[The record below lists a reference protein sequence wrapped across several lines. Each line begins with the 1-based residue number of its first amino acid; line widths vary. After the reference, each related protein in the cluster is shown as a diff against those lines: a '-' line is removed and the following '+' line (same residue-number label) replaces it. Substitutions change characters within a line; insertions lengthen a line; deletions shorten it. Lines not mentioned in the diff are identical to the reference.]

1 MKKILID
8 KICLRYFKGVEN
20 KEIVLGDNINV
31 VKGRNGIGKSTIADA
46 ISWVLFGTNQA
57 GATKFGI
64 KTKDEHGNEIED
76 VEHSVEIVLSTNSME
91 VSPYGA
97 QDCVKTTKLTR
108 ILTETR
114 KDDGSVTNNYT
125 YKVDGE
131 VETAGDFKKTVD
143 AICPEEVFRLCSSP
157 YSFTQMDWSEQRKRL
172 NEMFGVPS
180 VEDVTGGDKKYD
192 AIKELLEKDD
202 VDKILKH
209 LNYKRKEVQK
219 NLDEVPVRLEAL
231 KNVLPKTEDWA
242 DIEKR
247 IKDKGQEMAQTRKS
261 LTTIDN
267 GGADLIRKQQNISTL
282 NLDYKRK
289 RIMEDSA
296 QRKLGEILKAN
307 AEAKTACKKAVAEAE
322 QNIEDLK
329 QKLKSF
335 DGALEK
341 CDARMNELDAEKA
354 DGKEKWKLVKARK
367 WEWHEDDAFCPTCKQ
382 PLPEDQVQK
391 IMEESKKAFLNNQAS
406 DLKKLSGD
414 AARIKEEVKKCEET
428 TEYFKTEQKTT
439 QTQLS
444 EAETALEEA
453 RKAQEEQAKN
463 EEEEVSVESL
473 LAAKPEYKQVCD
485 RIREKEAEQEK
496 PSDENMSEEDKK
508 LKAELETKLKD
519 LESEKEALTARFA
532 VKAQW
537 EKVNAQIDALQENRA
552 QWKKQIDALD
562 EKIKAAS
569 DFQRRSCEVL
579 EENVNRRFKL
589 VRWKMFRRQLD
600 GTEKPWCECSVDGVP
615 YSDLNTAAKINA
627 GLDITNTLKRHY
639 GVDVPCV
646 IDNAETVQ
654 EPLYEGGQQIR
665 LTVTDDE
672 DIVIGYENRD
682 EV

>member
-64 KTKDEHGNEIED
+64 KTKDKDGREIED
-76 VEHSVEIVLSTNSME
+76 VAHSVEISLSVQNEQEGLTCY
-91 VSPYGA
+91 V
-97 QDCVKTTKLTR
+97 LTR
-108 ILTETR
+108 SLTETR

-131 VETAGDFKKTVD
+131 VETAGDFKKVVD

-231 KNVLPKTEDWA
+231 KNVLPKAEDWA
-242 DIEKR
+242 AVEKLILEKR
-247 IKDKGQEMAQTRKS
+247 KEITETRKN
-261 LTTIDN
+261 LNTIDN
-267 GGADLIRKQQNISTL
+267 GGADFIRKYQNISTL
-282 NLDYKRK
+282 NLDHKRK
-289 RIMEDSA
+289 RIMEESA
-296 QRKLGEILKAN
+296 QLRLGEIIKAN

-335 DGALEK
+335 DVALVK

-354 DGKEKWKLVKARK
+354 DGKEKWKLIKARK
-367 WEWHEDDAFCPTCKQ
+367 WEWNEDDAFCPTCKQ
-382 PLPEDQVQK
+382 ALPEDQVQK

-406 DLKKLSGD
+406 DLKKLGDD
-414 AARIKEEVKKCEET
+414 AARIKEEVKKCEEN
-428 TEYFKTEQKTT
+428 TEYFKTQQKAT
-439 QTQLS
+439 QTQLDKA
-444 EAETALEEA
+444 EAELIEA
-453 RKAQEEQAKN
+453 RKALEEQTKK
-463 EEEEVSVESL
+463 EEEKVSVETL
-473 LAAKPEYKQVCD
+473 LAENPEYKQVCD
-485 RIREKEAEQEK
+485 RIKKIEAEQEN
-496 PSDENMSEEDKK
+496 PADEGMSEEDKK
-508 LKAELETKLKD
+508 LKADLEKKLKD
-519 LESEKEALTARFA
+519 LESEREVLASRLA

-537 EKVNAQIDALQENRA
+537 EKVNAQIVGLQEERT
-552 QWKKQIDALD
+552 QWKEQIDALD

-579 EENVNRRFKL
+579 EENVNRRFTL

-600 GTEKPWCECSVDGVP
+600 GTDKPWCECSVDGVP

>member
-46 ISWVLFGTNQA
+46 ISWVLFGTNQS

-64 KTKDEHGNEIED
+64 KTKDKDGNEIED
-76 VEHSVEIVLSTNSME
+76 VAHSVEISLS
-91 VSPYGA
+91 V
-97 QDCVKTTKLTR
+97 QDEQEGLTCYVLTR
-108 ILTETR
+108 TLTETR
-114 KDDGSVTNNYT
+114 KEDGSVTNSYT

-131 VETAGDFKKTVD
+131 VETAGDFKKVVD

-202 VDKILKH
+202 VDKVLKH

-219 NLDEVPVRLEAL
+219 SLDEVPVRLEAL
-231 KNVLPKTEDWA
+231 KNVLPKAEDWA
-242 DIEKR
+242 DIENR
-247 IKDKGQEMAQTRKS
+247 IKEKGLEIDATRKS
-261 LTTIDN
+261 LNTIDN
-267 GGADLIRKQQNISTL
+267 GGADLIRKQQNISIL

-289 RIMEDSA
+289 RIMEESA
-296 QRKLGEILKAN
+296 QRKMGEILKAN

-329 QKLKSF
+329 QKSKSF
-335 DGALEK
+335 DVALVK

-354 DGKEKWKLVKARK
+354 DGKAKWKLIKARK
-367 WEWHEDDAFCPTCKQ
+367 WEWNEDDAFCPTCKQ
-382 PLPEDQVQK
+382 PLPEDQVQR

-406 DLKKLSGD
+406 DLKKLGDD

-428 TEYFKTEQKTT
+428 TEYFKTQQKAT
-439 QTQLS
+439 QTQLDKA
-444 EAETALEEA
+444 EAELEEA
-453 RKAQEEQAKN
+453 RKAQEEQAKK
-463 EEEEVSVESL
+463 EEEKVSVETL
-473 LAAKPEYKQVCD
+473 LAEKPEYKQVCD
-485 RIREKEAEQEK
+485 RIKKIEAEQEK
-496 PSDENMSEEDKK
+496 PADEGMSEEDKK
-508 LKAELETKLKD
+508 LKADVEKKLKD
-519 LESEKEALTARFA
+519 LESEREVFASRLA

-537 EKVNAQIDALQENRA
+537 EKVNAQMDALQENRA
-552 QWKKQIDALD
+552 QWKEQIDSLD

-569 DFQRRSCEVL
+569 DFQKRSCEVL

-600 GTEKPWCECSVDGVP
+600 GTDKPWCECSVDGVP

>member
-64 KTKDEHGNEIED
+64 KTKDKDGREIED
-76 VEHSVEIVLSTNSME
+76 VAHSVEISLSVQNEQEGMMCY
-91 VSPYGA
+91 V
-97 QDCVKTTKLTR
+97 LTR
-108 ILTETR
+108 TLTETR

-131 VETAGDFKKTVD
+131 VETAGDFKKVVD

-231 KNVLPKTEDWA
+231 KNVLPKAEDWA
-242 DIEKR
+242 AVEKLILEKR
-247 IKDKGQEMAQTRKS
+247 KEITETRKN
-261 LTTIDN
+261 LNTIDN
-267 GGADLIRKQQNISTL
+267 GGVDFIRKYQNISTL
-282 NLDYKRK
+282 NLDHKRK
-289 RIMEDSA
+289 RIMEESA
-296 QRKLGEILKAN
+296 QRRLGEIIKAN

-335 DGALEK
+335 DVALVK

-354 DGKEKWKLVKARK
+354 DGKEKWKLIKARK
-367 WEWHEDDAFCPTCKQ
+367 WEWNEDDAFCPTCKQ
-382 PLPEDQVQK
+382 PLPEDQVQR

-406 DLKKLSGD
+406 DLKKLGDD
-414 AARIKEEVKKCEET
+414 AARIKEEVKKCEEN
-428 TEYFKTEQKTT
+428 TEYFKTQQKTT
-439 QTQLS
+439 QTQLDKA
-444 EAETALEEA
+444 EAELIEA
-453 RKAQEEQAKN
+453 RKALEEQTNK
-463 EEEEVSVESL
+463 EEEKVSVETL
-473 LAAKPEYKQVCD
+473 LAEKPEYKQVCD
-485 RIREKEAEQEK
+485 RIKKIEAEQEN
-496 PSDENMSEEDKK
+496 PADEGMSEEDKK
-508 LKAELETKLKD
+508 LKADVEKKLKD
-519 LESEKEALTARFA
+519 LESEREVLASRLA

-537 EKVNAQIDALQENRA
+537 EKVNAQIVGLQEERT
-552 QWKKQIDALD
+552 QWKEQIDSLD

-569 DFQRRSCEVL
+569 DFQKRSCEVL
-579 EENVNRRFKL
+579 EENVNRRFTL

-600 GTEKPWCECSVDGVP
+600 GTDKPWCECSVDGVP

-627 GLDITNTLKRHY
+627 GLDITSTLKQYY

>member
-46 ISWVLFGTNQA
+46 ISWVLFGTNQS

-64 KTKDEHGNEIED
+64 KTKDKDGREIED
-76 VEHSVEIVLSTNSME
+76 VAHSVEISLSVQNEQEGMMCY
-91 VSPYGA
+91 V
-97 QDCVKTTKLTR
+97 LTR
-108 ILTETR
+108 SLTETR

-131 VETAGDFKKTVD
+131 VETAGDFKKVVD

-231 KNVLPKTEDWA
+231 KNVLPKAEDWA
-242 DIEKR
+242 AVEKLILEKR
-247 IKDKGQEMAQTRKS
+247 KEITETRKN
-261 LTTIDN
+261 LNTIDN
-267 GGADLIRKQQNISTL
+267 GGADFIRKYQNISTL
-282 NLDYKRK
+282 NLDHKRK
-289 RIMEDSA
+289 RIMEESA
-296 QRKLGEILKAN
+296 QLRLGEIIKAN

-354 DGKEKWKLVKARK
+354 DGKEKWKLIKARK
-367 WEWHEDDAFCPTCKQ
+367 WEWNEDDAFCPTCKQ
-382 PLPEDQVQK
+382 ALPEDQVQK

-406 DLKKLSGD
+406 DLKKLGDD
-414 AARIKEEVKKCEET
+414 AARIKEEVKKCEEN

-439 QTQLS
+439 QAQLG
-444 EAETALEEA
+444 EAETALIEA
-453 RKAQEEQAKN
+453 RNALEKQTKK
-463 EEEEVSVESL
+463 EEEKVSVETL
-473 LAAKPEYKQVCD
+473 LAEKPEYKQVCD
-485 RIREKEAEQEK
+485 RIKKIEAEQEN
-496 PSDENMSEEDKK
+496 PADEGMSEEDKK
-508 LKAELETKLKD
+508 LKADVEKKLKD
-519 LESEKEALTARFA
+519 LESEREVLASRLA

-537 EKVNAQIDALQENRA
+537 EKVNAQIVGLQEERT
-552 QWKKQIDALD
+552 QWKEQIDALD

-569 DFQRRSCEVL
+569 DFQKRSCEVL

-600 GTEKPWCECSVDGVP
+600 GTDKPWCECSVDGVP

-627 GLDITNTLKRHY
+627 GLDITSTLKQYY

>member
-64 KTKDEHGNEIED
+64 KTKDKDGREIED
-76 VEHSVEIVLSTNSME
+76 VAHSVEISLS
-91 VSPYGA
+91 V
-97 QDCVKTTKLTR
+97 QDEQEGMMCYVLTR
-108 ILTETR
+108 TLTETR

-131 VETAGDFKKTVD
+131 VETAGDFKKVVD

-231 KNVLPKTEDWA
+231 KNVLPKAEDWA
-242 DIEKR
+242 AVEKLILEKR
-247 IKDKGQEMAQTRKS
+247 KEITETRKN
-261 LTTIDN
+261 LNTIDN
-267 GGADLIRKQQNISTL
+267 GGADFIRKYQNISIL
-282 NLDYKRK
+282 NLDHKRK
-289 RIMEDSA
+289 RIMEESA
-296 QRKLGEILKAN
+296 QLRLGEIIKAN

-335 DGALEK
+335 DVALVK

-354 DGKEKWKLVKARK
+354 DVKEKWKLIKART
-367 WEWHEDDAFCPTCKQ
+367 WEWNEDDAFCPTCKQ
-382 PLPEDQVQK
+382 ALPEDQVQK
-391 IMEESKKAFLNNQAS
+391 IMEESKKTFLNNQAS
-406 DLKKLSGD
+406 DLKKLGDD
-414 AARIKEEVKKCEET
+414 AARIKEEVKKCEEN
-428 TEYFKTEQKTT
+428 TEYFKTQQKAT
-439 QTQLS
+439 QTQLG

-453 RKAQEEQAKN
+453 RKALEEQAKK
-463 EEEEVSVESL
+463 EEEKVSVETL
-473 LAAKPEYKQVCD
+473 LAEKPEYKQVCD
-485 RIREKEAEQEK
+485 RIKKIEAEQEN
-496 PSDENMSEEDKK
+496 PADEGMSEEDKK
-508 LKAELETKLKD
+508 LKADLEKKLKD
-519 LESEKEALTARFA
+519 LESEREVLASRLA

-537 EKVNAQIDALQENRA
+537 EKVNAQIVGLQEERT
-552 QWKKQIDALD
+552 QWKEQIDSLD

-569 DFQRRSCEVL
+569 DFQKRSCEVL

-600 GTEKPWCECSVDGVP
+600 GTDKPWCECSVDGVP

>member
-46 ISWVLFGTNQA
+46 ISWVLFGTNQS

-64 KTKDEHGNEIED
+64 KTKDKDGKEIED
-76 VEHSVEIVLSTNSME
+76 VAHSVEISLS
-91 VSPYGA
+91 V
-97 QDCVKTTKLTR
+97 QDEQEGMMCYVLTR
-108 ILTETR
+108 TLTETR
-114 KDDGSVTNNYT
+114 KEDGSVTNSYT

-131 VETAGDFKKTVD
+131 VETAGDFKKVVD

-231 KNVLPKTEDWA
+231 KNVLPKAEDWA

-247 IKDKGQEMAQTRKS
+247 IMEKGLEIDATRKS
-261 LTTIDN
+261 LNTIDN
-267 GGADLIRKQQNISTL
+267 GGADLIRKQQNISIL

-289 RIMEDSA
+289 RIMEESA
-296 QRKLGEILKAN
+296 QRKMDEILKAN

-329 QKLKSF
+329 QKSKSF
-335 DGALEK
+335 DVALVK

-354 DGKEKWKLVKARK
+354 DGKEKWKLIKARK
-367 WEWHEDDAFCPTCKQ
+367 WEWNEDDAFCPTCKQ

-406 DLKKLSGD
+406 DLKKLGDD
-414 AARIKEEVKKCEET
+414 AARIKEEVKKCEEN
-428 TEYFKTEQKTT
+428 TEYFKTQQKAT
-439 QTQLS
+439 QTQLDKA
-444 EAETALEEA
+444 EAELIEA
-453 RKAQEEQAKN
+453 RKALEEQAKK
-463 EEEEVSVESL
+463 EEEKVSVESL
-473 LAAKPEYKQVCD
+473 LAEKPEYKQVCD

-496 PSDENMSEEDKK
+496 PSDEGMSEEDKK
-508 LKAELETKLKD
+508 LKAELETKQKD
-519 LESEKEALTARFA
+519 LEAEREVLTARLA

-537 EKVNAQIDALQENRA
+537 EKVNAQMDALQENRA
-552 QWKKQIDALD
+552 QWKEQIDSLD

-600 GTEKPWCECSVDGVP
+600 GTDKPWCECSVDGVP

-665 LTVTDDE
+665 LTVTDDD
-672 DIVIGYENRD
+672 DIVISYENRD

>member
-64 KTKDEHGNEIED
+64 KTKDKDGKEIED
-76 VEHSVEIVLSTNSME
+76 VAHSVEISLS
-91 VSPYGA
+91 V
-97 QDCVKTTKLTR
+97 QDEQEGLTCYVLTR
-108 ILTETR
+108 TLTETR
-114 KDDGSVTNNYT
+114 KEDGSVTNSYT

-131 VETAGDFKKTVD
+131 VETAGDFKKVVD

-192 AIKELLEKDD
+192 VIKELLEKEDI
-202 VDKILKH
+202 DKVLKH

-219 NLDEVPVRLEAL
+219 SLDEVPVRLEAL
-231 KNVLPKTEDWA
+231 KNVLPKAEDWA
-242 DIEKR
+242 DIEKQ
-247 IKDKGQEMAQTRKS
+247 IKEKGQEIAATRKS
-261 LTTIDN
+261 LNTIDN

-282 NLDYKRK
+282 NLDHKRK
-289 RIMEDSA
+289 RIMEESA
-296 QRKLGEILKAN
+296 QLRLGEIIKAN

-329 QKLKSF
+329 QKSKSF
-335 DGALEK
+335 DRALEK

-354 DGKEKWKLVKARK
+354 DGKEKWKLIKARK
-367 WEWHEDDAFCPTCKQ
+367 WEWNEDDAFCPTCKQ
-382 PLPEDQVQK
+382 PLPEDQVQR

-406 DLKKLSGD
+406 DLKKLGDD

-439 QTQLS
+439 
-444 EAETALEEA
+444 ETALIEA
-453 RKAQEEQAKN
+453 RKALVEARKALEEQAKK
-463 EEEEVSVESL
+463 EEEKVSVETL
-473 LAAKPEYKQVCD
+473 LAEKPEYKQVCD
-485 RIREKEAEQEK
+485 RIKKIEAEQEK
-496 PSDENMSEEDKK
+496 PADEGMSEEDKK

-519 LESEKEALTARFA
+519 LEAEREVLASRLA

-537 EKVNAQIDALQENRA
+537 EKVNAQIIGLQEERT
-552 QWKKQIDALD
+552 QWKEQIDSLD

-569 DFQRRSCEVL
+569 DFQKRSCEVL

-600 GTEKPWCECSVDGVP
+600 GTDKPWCECSVDGVP

-672 DIVIGYENRD
+672 DIVIDYENRD

>member
-64 KTKDEHGNEIED
+64 KTKDKDGKEIED
-76 VEHSVEIVLSTNSME
+76 VAHSVEISLS
-91 VSPYGA
+91 V
-97 QDCVKTTKLTR
+97 QDEQEGMMCYVLTR
-108 ILTETR
+108 TLTETR
-114 KDDGSVTNNYT
+114 KEDGSVTNNYT

-131 VETAGDFKKTVD
+131 VETAGDFKKVVD

-231 KNVLPKTEDWA
+231 KNVLPKAEDWA
-242 DIEKR
+242 AVEKLILEKR
-247 IKDKGQEMAQTRKS
+247 KEITETRKN
-261 LTTIDN
+261 LNTIDN
-267 GGADLIRKQQNISTL
+267 GGADFIRKYQNISTL
-282 NLDYKRK
+282 NLDHKRK
-289 RIMEDSA
+289 RIMEESA
-296 QRKLGEILKAN
+296 QRRLGEIIKAN

-322 QNIEDLK
+322 QTVEDLQVK
-329 QKLKSF
+329 IKSL
-335 DGALEK
+335 DESIER
-341 CDARMNELDAEKA
+341 CNARLNELETAKA
-354 DGKEKWKLVKARK
+354 DGKEKWKLIKARK
-367 WEWHEDDAFCPTCKQ
+367 WEWNEDDAFCPTCKQ
-382 PLPEDQVQK
+382 ALPEDQVQK
-391 IMEESKKAFLNNQAS
+391 IMEESKKTFLNNQAS
-406 DLKKLSGD
+406 DLKKLGDD

-428 TEYFKTEQKTT
+428 TEYFKTQQKAT
-439 QTQLS
+439 QTQLDK
-444 EAETALEEA
+444 AETELEEA
-453 RKAQEEQAKN
+453 RKAQEEQAKK
-463 EEEEVSVESL
+463 EEEKVSVETL
-473 LAAKPEYKQVCD
+473 LAEKPEYKQVCD
-485 RIREKEAEQEK
+485 RIKKIETEQEK
-496 PSDENMSEEDKK
+496 PADEGMSEEDKK
-508 LKAELETKLKD
+508 LKADVEKKLKD
-519 LESEKEALTARFA
+519 LESEREVLASRLA

-537 EKVNAQIDALQENRA
+537 EKVNAQIVGLQEERT
-552 QWKKQIDALD
+552 QWKEQIDSLD

-569 DFQRRSCEVL
+569 DFQKRSCEVL

-600 GTEKPWCECSVDGVP
+600 GTDKPWCECSVDGVP

>member
-64 KTKDEHGNEIED
+64 KTKDKDGREIED
-76 VEHSVEIVLSTNSME
+76 VAHSVEISLSVLDEEEGLMCY
-91 VSPYGA
+91 V
-97 QDCVKTTKLTR
+97 LTR
-108 ILTETR
+108 TLTETR

-131 VETAGDFKKTVD
+131 VETAGDFKKVVD

-231 KNVLPKTEDWA
+231 KNVLPKAEDWA
-242 DIEKR
+242 AVEKLILEKR
-247 IKDKGQEMAQTRKS
+247 KEITETRKN
-261 LTTIDN
+261 LNTIDN
-267 GGADLIRKQQNISTL
+267 GGADFIRKYQNISTL
-282 NLDYKRK
+282 NLDHKRK
-289 RIMEDSA
+289 RIMEESA
-296 QRKLGEILKAN
+296 QRRLGEIIKAN

-322 QNIEDLK
+322 QTVEDLQVK
-329 QKLKSF
+329 IKSL
-335 DGALEK
+335 DESIER
-341 CDARMNELDAEKA
+341 CNARLNELETAKA
-354 DGKEKWKLVKARK
+354 DGKEKWKLIKARK
-367 WEWHEDDAFCPTCKQ
+367 WEWNEDDAFCPTCKQ
-382 PLPEDQVQK
+382 ALPEDQVQK
-391 IMEESKKAFLNNQAS
+391 IMEESKKTFLNNQAS
-406 DLKKLSGD
+406 DLKKLGDD

-428 TEYFKTEQKTT
+428 TEYFKTQQKAT
-439 QTQLS
+439 QTQLDKA
-444 EAETALEEA
+444 EAELEEA
-453 RKAQEEQAKN
+453 RKAQEEQAKK
-463 EEEEVSVESL
+463 EEEKLSVETL
-473 LAAKPEYKQVCD
+473 LAEKPEYKQVCD
-485 RIREKEAEQEK
+485 RIKKIEAEQEK
-496 PSDENMSEEDKK
+496 PADEGMSEEDKK
-508 LKAELETKLKD
+508 LKADVEKKLKD
-519 LESEKEALTARFA
+519 LESEREVLASRLA

-537 EKVNAQIDALQENRA
+537 EKVNAQIVGLQEERT
-552 QWKKQIDALD
+552 QWKEQIDSLD

-600 GTEKPWCECSVDGVP
+600 GTDKPWCECSVDGVP

>member
-46 ISWVLFGTNQA
+46 ISWVLFGTNQS

-64 KTKDEHGNEIED
+64 KTKDKDGKEIED
-76 VEHSVEIVLSTNSME
+76 VAHSVEISLS
-91 VSPYGA
+91 V
-97 QDCVKTTKLTR
+97 QDEQEGMMCYVLTR
-108 ILTETR
+108 TLTETR

-131 VETAGDFKKTVD
+131 VETAGDFKKVVD

-231 KNVLPKTEDWA
+231 KNVLPKAEDWA
-242 DIEKR
+242 AVEKLILEKR
-247 IKDKGQEMAQTRKS
+247 KEITETRKN
-261 LTTIDN
+261 LNTIDN
-267 GGADLIRKQQNISTL
+267 GGADFIRKYQNISTL
-282 NLDYKRK
+282 NLDHKRK
-289 RIMEDSA
+289 RIMEESA
-296 QRKLGEILKAN
+296 QRRLGEIIKAN

-335 DGALEK
+335 DRALEK
-341 CDARMNELDAEKA
+341 CDARMNELDAANA
-354 DGKEKWKLVKARK
+354 DGKEKWKLIKART
-367 WEWHEDDAFCPTCKQ
+367 WEWNEDDAFCPTCKQ
-382 PLPEDQVQK
+382 ALPEDQVQK

-406 DLKKLSGD
+406 DLKKLGDD
-414 AARIKEEVKKCEET
+414 AARIKEEVKKCEEN
-428 TEYFKTEQKTT
+428 TEYFKTQQKAT
-439 QTQLS
+439 QTQLDKA
-444 EAETALEEA
+444 EAELIEA
-453 RKAQEEQAKN
+453 RKALEEQTKK
-463 EEEEVSVESL
+463 EEDKVSVETL
-473 LAAKPEYKQVCD
+473 LAEKPEYKQVCD
-485 RIREKEAEQEK
+485 RIKKIEAEQEK
-496 PSDENMSEEDKK
+496 PADEGMSEEDKK
-508 LKAELETKLKD
+508 LKADVEKKLKD
-519 LESEKEALTARFA
+519 LESEREVLASRLA

-537 EKVNAQIDALQENRA
+537 EKVNAQIVGLQEERT
-552 QWKKQIDALD
+552 QWKEQIDSLD

-569 DFQRRSCEVL
+569 DFQKRSCEVL

-600 GTEKPWCECSVDGVP
+600 GTDKPWCECSVDGVP
-615 YSDLNTAAKINA
+615 YSDLNTADKINA
-627 GLDITNTLKRHY
+627 GLDINAALKEYY
-639 GVDVPCV
+639 GVDAPCV
-646 IDNAETVQ
+646 IDNAESILK
-654 EPLYEGGQQIR
+654 PLYRGGQQIR
-665 LTVTDDE
+665 LTVTEDE
-672 DIVIGYENRD
+672 NIIIEQHDVKD

>member
-1 MKKILID
+1 MRQIIID

-64 KTKDEHGNEIED
+64 KTKDKDGKEIED
-76 VEHSVEIVLSTNSME
+76 VAHSVEISLSVQNEQEGLTCY
-91 VSPYGA
+91 V
-97 QDCVKTTKLTR
+97 LTR
-108 ILTETR
+108 SLIETR

-231 KNVLPKTEDWA
+231 KNVLPKAEDWA
-242 DIEKR
+242 AVEKLILEKR
-247 IKDKGQEMAQTRKS
+247 KEITETRKN
-261 LTTIDN
+261 LNTIDN
-267 GGADLIRKQQNISTL
+267 GGADFIRKYQNISTL
-282 NLDYKRK
+282 NLDHKRK
-289 RIMEDSA
+289 RIMEESA
-296 QRKLGEILKAN
+296 QRRLGEIIKAN

-335 DGALEK
+335 DVALVK

-354 DGKEKWKLVKARK
+354 DGKEKWKLIKARK
-367 WEWHEDDAFCPTCKQ
+367 WEWNEDDAFCPTCKQ
-382 PLPEDQVQK
+382 ALPEDQVQK
-391 IMEESKKAFLNNQAS
+391 IMEESKKTFLNNQAS
-406 DLKKLSGD
+406 DLKKLGD
-414 AARIKEEVKKCEET
+414 DAVRIKEEVKKCEEN
-428 TEYFKTEQKTT
+428 TEYFKTQQKAT
-439 QTQLS
+439 QTQLDKA
-444 EAETALEEA
+444 EAELIEA
-453 RKAQEEQAKN
+453 RKALEEQTKK
-463 EEEEVSVESL
+463 EEDKVSVETL
-473 LAAKPEYKQVCD
+473 LAEKPEYKQVCD
-485 RIREKEAEQEK
+485 RIKKIEAEQEN
-496 PSDENMSEEDKK
+496 PADEGMSEEDKK
-508 LKAELETKLKD
+508 LKADVEKKLKD
-519 LESEKEALTARFA
+519 LESEREVLASRLA

-537 EKVNAQIDALQENRA
+537 EKVNAQIVGLQEERT
-552 QWKKQIDALD
+552 QWKEQIDSLD

-569 DFQRRSCEVL
+569 DFQKRSCEVL

-600 GTEKPWCECSVDGVP
+600 GTDKPWCECSVDGVP

-627 GLDITNTLKRHY
+627 GLDITSTLKQYY

-665 LTVTDDE
+665 LTVTEDE
-672 DIVIGYENRD
+672 EMRIEHED
-682 EV
+682 

>member
-64 KTKDEHGNEIED
+64 KTKDKDGKEIED
-76 VEHSVEIVLSTNSME
+76 VAHSVEILLS
-91 VSPYGA
+91 V
-97 QDCVKTTKLTR
+97 QDEQEGLTCYVLTR
-108 ILTETR
+108 SLTETR
-114 KDDGSVTNNYT
+114 KDDGSVTNSYT

-131 VETAGDFKKTVD
+131 VETAGDFKKVVD

-231 KNVLPKTEDWA
+231 KNVLPKAEDWA
-242 DIEKR
+242 DIEKQ
-247 IKDKGQEMAQTRKS
+247 IKEKGQEIAATRKS
-261 LTTIDN
+261 LNTIDN

-282 NLDYKRK
+282 NLDHKRK
-289 RIMEDSA
+289 RIMEESA
-296 QRKLGEILKAN
+296 QLRLGEIIKAN

-322 QNIEDLK
+322 QTVEDLQVK
-329 QKLKSF
+329 IKSL
-335 DGALEK
+335 DESIER
-341 CDARMNELDAEKA
+341 CNARLNELETAKA
-354 DGKEKWKLVKARK
+354 DGKEKWKLIKART
-367 WEWHEDDAFCPTCKQ
+367 WEWNEDDAFCPTCKQ
-382 PLPEDQVQK
+382 DLPENQVQK
-391 IMEESKKAFLNNQAS
+391 IMERTKAEFLECQAA
-406 DLKKLSGD
+406 DLKELGND
-414 AARIKEEVKKCEET
+414 AVKIKEEVKECEVIAEGLKQ
-428 TEYFKTEQKTT
+428 EKTTT
-439 QTQLS
+439 QTQLDKA
-444 EAETALEEA
+444 EAELIEA
-453 RKAQEEQAKN
+453 RKALEEQTKK
-463 EEEEVSVESL
+463 EEEKVSVETL
-473 LAAKPEYKQVCD
+473 LAEKPEYKQVCD
-485 RIREKEAEQEK
+485 RIKKIEAEQKK
-496 PSDENMSEEDKK
+496 PADEGMSEEDKK
-508 LKAELETKLKD
+508 LKADLEKKLKD
-519 LESEKEALTARFA
+519 LESEREVLASRLA

-537 EKVNAQIDALQENRA
+537 EKVNAQIVGLQEDRA
-552 QWKKQIDALD
+552 QWKEQIDGLD

-569 DFQRRSCEVL
+569 DFQKRSCEVL

-600 GTEKPWCECSVDGVP
+600 GTDKPWCECSVDGVP

-672 DIVIGYENRD
+672 DIVIDYENRD

>member
-64 KTKDEHGNEIED
+64 KTKDKDGREIED
-76 VEHSVEIVLSTNSME
+76 VAHSVEISLS
-91 VSPYGA
+91 V
-97 QDCVKTTKLTR
+97 QDEQEGMMCYVLTR
-108 ILTETR
+108 TLTETR

-131 VETAGDFKKTVD
+131 VETAGDFKKVVD

-172 NEMFGVPS
+172 NEMFGFPS

-231 KNVLPKTEDWA
+231 KNVLPKAEDWA
-242 DIEKR
+242 AVEKLILEKR
-247 IKDKGQEMAQTRKS
+247 KEITETRKN
-261 LTTIDN
+261 LNTIDN
-267 GGADLIRKQQNISTL
+267 GGADFIRKYQNINTL
-282 NLDYKRK
+282 NLDHKRK
-289 RIMEDSA
+289 RIMEESA
-296 QRKLGEILKAN
+296 QLRLGEIIKAN
-307 AEAKTACKKAVAEAE
+307 AEVKTACKKAVAEAE

-329 QKLKSF
+329 LKFKSF
-335 DGALEK
+335 DGALKK
-341 CDARMNELDAEKA
+341 CDARMNELDAAKA
-354 DGKEKWKLVKARK
+354 DGKEKWKLIKARK
-367 WEWHEDDAFCPTCKQ
+367 WEWNEDDAFCPTCKQ
-382 PLPEDQVQK
+382 ALPEDQVQK
-391 IMEESKKAFLNNQAS
+391 IMEESKKTFLNNQAS
-406 DLKKLSGD
+406 DLKKLGDD
-414 AARIKEEVKKCEET
+414 AARIKEEVKKCEEN

-439 QTQLS
+439 
-444 EAETALEEA
+444 ETALIEA
-453 RKAQEEQAKN
+453 RKALIEARKALEEQAKK
-463 EEEEVSVESL
+463 EEEKVSVETL
-473 LAAKPEYKQVCD
+473 LAEKPEYKQVCD
-485 RIREKEAEQEK
+485 RIKKIEAEQEK
-496 PSDENMSEEDKK
+496 PADEGMSEEDKK
-508 LKAELETKLKD
+508 LKADVEKKLKD
-519 LESEKEALTARFA
+519 LESEREVLASRLA

-537 EKVNAQIDALQENRA
+537 EKVNAQIVGLQEERA
-552 QWKKQIDALD
+552 QWKEQIDSLD

-569 DFQRRSCEVL
+569 DFQKRSCEVL

-600 GTEKPWCECSVDGVP
+600 GTDKPWCECSVDGVP

-627 GLDITNTLKRHY
+627 GLDITSTLKQYY

>member
-64 KTKDEHGNEIED
+64 KTKDKDGREIED
-76 VEHSVEIVLSTNSME
+76 VAHSVEISLS
-91 VSPYGA
+91 V
-97 QDCVKTTKLTR
+97 QDEQEGLTCYVLTR
-108 ILTETR
+108 SLTETR
-114 KDDGSVTNNYT
+114 KDDGSVTNSYT

-131 VETAGDFKKTVD
+131 VETAGDFKKVVD

-231 KNVLPKTEDWA
+231 KNVLPKAEDWA
-242 DIEKR
+242 AVEKLILEKR
-247 IKDKGQEMAQTRKS
+247 KEITETRKN
-261 LTTIDN
+261 LNTIDN
-267 GGADLIRKQQNISTL
+267 GGADFIRKYQNISTL
-282 NLDYKRK
+282 NLDHKRK
-289 RIMEDSA
+289 RIMEESA
-296 QRKLGEILKAN
+296 QRRLGEIIKAN

-335 DGALEK
+335 DVALVK

-354 DGKEKWKLVKARK
+354 DGKEKWKLIKART
-367 WEWHEDDAFCPTCKQ
+367 WEWNEDDAFCPTCKQ
-382 PLPEDQVQK
+382 ALPEDQVQK

-406 DLKKLSGD
+406 DLKKLGDD
-414 AARIKEEVKKCEET
+414 AARIKEEVKKCEEN

-439 QTQLS
+439 QAQLG

-453 RKAQEEQAKN
+453 RKALEEQAKK
-463 EEEEVSVESL
+463 EEEKVSVETL
-473 LAAKPEYKQVCD
+473 LAEKPEYKQVCD
-485 RIREKEAEQEK
+485 RIKKIEAEQEK
-496 PSDENMSEEDKK
+496 PADEGMSEEDKK
-508 LKAELETKLKD
+508 LKADVEKKLKD
-519 LESEKEALTARFA
+519 LESEREVLASRLA

-537 EKVNAQIDALQENRA
+537 EKVNAQIVGLQEERT
-552 QWKKQIDALD
+552 QWKEQIDALD
-562 EKIKAAS
+562 EKIKSAS
-569 DFQRRSCEVL
+569 DFQKRSCEVL

-600 GTEKPWCECSVDGVP
+600 GTDKPWCECSVDGVP

>member
-64 KTKDEHGNEIED
+64 KTKDKDGREIED
-76 VEHSVEIVLSTNSME
+76 VAHSVEISLSVQNEQEGLTCY
-91 VSPYGA
+91 V
-97 QDCVKTTKLTR
+97 LTR
-108 ILTETR
+108 SLTETR

-131 VETAGDFKKTVD
+131 VETAGDFKKVVD

-231 KNVLPKTEDWA
+231 KNVLPKAEDWA
-242 DIEKR
+242 AVEKLILEKR
-247 IKDKGQEMAQTRKS
+247 KEITETRKN
-261 LTTIDN
+261 LNTIDN
-267 GGADLIRKQQNISTL
+267 GGADFIRKYQNISTL
-282 NLDYKRK
+282 NLDHKRK
-289 RIMEDSA
+289 RIMEESA
-296 QRKLGEILKAN
+296 QRRLGEIIKAN

-335 DGALEK
+335 DVALVK
-341 CDARMNELDAEKA
+341 CDARMNELDVEKA
-354 DGKEKWKLVKARK
+354 DGKEKWKLIKART
-367 WEWHEDDAFCPTCKQ
+367 WEWNEDDAFCPTCKQ
-382 PLPEDQVQK
+382 ALPENQVQK
-391 IMEESKKAFLNNQAS
+391 IMEESKKAFLNSQAA
-406 DLKKLSGD
+406 DLKELGND
-414 AARIKEEVKKCEET
+414 ASKIKEEVKKCEEN
-428 TEYFKTEQKTT
+428 TEYFKTEQKA
-439 QTQLS
+439 
-444 EAETALEEA
+444 AETALIEA
-453 RKAQEEQAKN
+453 RKALVEARKALEEQTKK
-463 EEEEVSVESL
+463 EQEKVSVETL
-473 LAAKPEYKQVCD
+473 LAEKPEYKQVCD
-485 RIREKEAEQEK
+485 RIKKIEAEQEK
-496 PSDENMSEEDKK
+496 PADEGMSEEDKK
-508 LKAELETKLKD
+508 LKADLEKKLKD
-519 LESEKEALTARFA
+519 LESEREVLASRLA

-537 EKVNAQIDALQENRA
+537 EKVNAQIVGLQEERT
-552 QWKKQIDALD
+552 QWKEQIDALD

-579 EENVNRRFKL
+579 EENVNRRFTL

-600 GTEKPWCECSVDGVP
+600 GTDKPWCECSVDGVP

>member
-46 ISWVLFGTNQA
+46 ISWVLFGTNQS

-64 KTKDEHGNEIED
+64 KTKDKDGNEIED
-76 VEHSVEIVLSTNSME
+76 VAHSVEISLS
-91 VSPYGA
+91 V
-97 QDCVKTTKLTR
+97 QDEQEGLTCYVLTR
-108 ILTETR
+108 TLTETR
-114 KDDGSVTNNYT
+114 KDDGSVTNSYT

-131 VETAGDFKKTVD
+131 VETAGDFKKVVD

-202 VDKILKH
+202 VDKVLKH

-219 NLDEVPVRLEAL
+219 SLDEVPVRLEAL
-231 KNVLPKTEDWA
+231 KNVLPKAEDWA
-242 DIEKR
+242 DIENR
-247 IKDKGQEMAQTRKS
+247 IKEKGLEIDATRKS
-261 LTTIDN
+261 LNTIDN
-267 GGADLIRKQQNISTL
+267 GGADLIRKQQNISIL

-289 RIMEDSA
+289 RIMEESA
-296 QRKLGEILKAN
+296 QRKMGEILKAN

-329 QKLKSF
+329 QKSKSF
-335 DGALEK
+335 DVALVK

-354 DGKEKWKLVKARK
+354 DGKAKWKLIKARK
-367 WEWHEDDAFCPTCKQ
+367 WEWNEDDAFCPTCKQ
-382 PLPEDQVQK
+382 PLPEDQVQR
-391 IMEESKKAFLNNQAS
+391 IMGESKKAFLNNQAS
-406 DLKKLSGD
+406 DLKKLGDD

-428 TEYFKTEQKTT
+428 TEYFKTQQKAT
-439 QTQLS
+439 QTQLDKA
-444 EAETALEEA
+444 EAELEEA
-453 RKAQEEQAKN
+453 RKAQEEQAKK
-463 EEEEVSVESL
+463 EEEKVSVETL
-473 LAAKPEYKQVCD
+473 LAEKPEYKQVCD
-485 RIREKEAEQEK
+485 RIKKIEAEQEK
-496 PSDENMSEEDKK
+496 PADEGMSEEDKK

-519 LESEKEALTARFA
+519 LEAEREVLTARLA
-532 VKAQW
+532 VKVQW
-537 EKVNAQIDALQENRA
+537 EKVNAQMDALQENRA
-552 QWKKQIDALD
+552 QWKEQIDSLD

-600 GTEKPWCECSVDGVP
+600 GTDKPWCECSVDGVP

>member
-46 ISWVLFGTNQA
+46 ISWVLFGTNQS

-64 KTKDEHGNEIED
+64 KTKDKDGNEIED
-76 VEHSVEIVLSTNSME
+76 VAHSVEISLS
-91 VSPYGA
+91 V
-97 QDCVKTTKLTR
+97 QDEQEGLTCYVLTR
-108 ILTETR
+108 TLTETR
-114 KDDGSVTNNYT
+114 KEDGSVTNSYT

-131 VETAGDFKKTVD
+131 VETAGDFKKVVD

-202 VDKILKH
+202 VDKVLKH

-219 NLDEVPVRLEAL
+219 SLDEVPVRLEAL
-231 KNVLPKTEDWA
+231 KNVLPKAEDWA
-242 DIEKR
+242 DIENR
-247 IKDKGQEMAQTRKS
+247 IKEKGLEIDATRKS
-261 LTTIDN
+261 LNTIDN
-267 GGADLIRKQQNISTL
+267 GGADLIRKQQNISIL

-289 RIMEDSA
+289 RIMEESA
-296 QRKLGEILKAN
+296 QRKMGEILKAN

-329 QKLKSF
+329 QKSKSF
-335 DGALEK
+335 DVALVK

-354 DGKEKWKLVKARK
+354 DGKAKWKLIKARK
-367 WEWHEDDAFCPTCKQ
+367 WEWNEDDAFCPTCKQ
-382 PLPEDQVQK
+382 PLPEDQVQR

-406 DLKKLSGD
+406 DLKKLGDD

-428 TEYFKTEQKTT
+428 TEYFKTQQKAT
-439 QTQLS
+439 QTQLDKA
-444 EAETALEEA
+444 EAELEEA
-453 RKAQEEQAKN
+453 RKAQEEQAKK
-463 EEEEVSVESL
+463 EEEKVSVETL
-473 LAAKPEYKQVCD
+473 LAEKPEYKQVCD
-485 RIREKEAEQEK
+485 RIKKIEAEQEK
-496 PSDENMSEEDKK
+496 PADEGMSEEDKK
-508 LKAELETKLKD
+508 LKADMEKKLKD
-519 LESEKEALTARFA
+519 LESEREVFASRLA

-537 EKVNAQIDALQENRA
+537 EKVNAQMDALQENRA
-552 QWKKQIDALD
+552 QWKEQIDSLD

-600 GTEKPWCECSVDGVP
+600 GTDKPWCECSVDGVP

>member
-64 KTKDEHGNEIED
+64 KTKDKDGREIED
-76 VEHSVEIVLSTNSME
+76 VAHSVEISLS
-91 VSPYGA
+91 V
-97 QDCVKTTKLTR
+97 QDEQEGMMCYVLTR
-108 ILTETR
+108 SLTETR

-131 VETAGDFKKTVD
+131 VETAGDFKKVVD

-231 KNVLPKTEDWA
+231 KNVLPKAEDWA
-242 DIEKR
+242 AVEKLILEKR
-247 IKDKGQEMAQTRKS
+247 KEITETRKN
-261 LTTIDN
+261 LNTIDN
-267 GGADLIRKQQNISTL
+267 GGADFIRKYQNINTL
-282 NLDYKRK
+282 NLDHKRK
-289 RIMEDSA
+289 RIMEESA
-296 QRKLGEILKAN
+296 QRRLGEIIKAN
-307 AEAKTACKKAVAEAE
+307 AEVKTACKKAVAEAE

-329 QKLKSF
+329 LKFKSF
-335 DGALEK
+335 DVALVK
-341 CDARMNELDAEKA
+341 CDARMNELDAAKA
-354 DGKEKWKLVKARK
+354 DGKEKWKLIKART
-367 WEWHEDDAFCPTCKQ
+367 WEWNEDDAFCPTCKQ
-382 PLPEDQVQK
+382 ALPEDQVQK
-391 IMEESKKAFLNNQAS
+391 IMEESKKTFLNNQAS
-406 DLKKLSGD
+406 DLKKLGDD
-414 AARIKEEVKKCEET
+414 AARIKEEVKKCEEN
-428 TEYFKTEQKTT
+428 TEYFKTKQKTT
-439 QTQLS
+439 
-444 EAETALEEA
+444 ETALIEA
-453 RKAQEEQAKN
+453 RKALIEARKALEEQAKK
-463 EEEEVSVESL
+463 EEDKVSVETL
-473 LAAKPEYKQVCD
+473 LAEKPEYKQVCD
-485 RIREKEAEQEK
+485 RIKKIEAEQEK
-496 PSDENMSEEDKK
+496 PADEGMSEEDKK
-508 LKAELETKLKD
+508 LKADVEKKLKD
-519 LESEKEALTARFA
+519 LESEREVLASRLA

-537 EKVNAQIDALQENRA
+537 EKVNAQIVGLQEERT
-552 QWKKQIDALD
+552 QWKEQIDSLD

-569 DFQRRSCEVL
+569 DFQKRSCEVL

-600 GTEKPWCECSVDGVP
+600 GTDKPWCECSVDGVP

>member
-46 ISWVLFGTNQA
+46 ISWVLFGTNQS

-64 KTKDEHGNEIED
+64 KTKDKDGREIED
-76 VEHSVEIVLSTNSME
+76 VAHSVEISLSVQNEQEGLTCY
-91 VSPYGA
+91 V
-97 QDCVKTTKLTR
+97 LTR
-108 ILTETR
+108 SLTETR

-131 VETAGDFKKTVD
+131 VETAGDFKKVVD

-231 KNVLPKTEDWA
+231 KNVLPKAEDWA
-242 DIEKR
+242 AVEKLILEKR
-247 IKDKGQEMAQTRKS
+247 KEITETRKN
-261 LTTIDN
+261 LNTIDN
-267 GGADLIRKQQNISTL
+267 GGADFIRKYQNISTL
-282 NLDYKRK
+282 NLDHKRK
-289 RIMEDSA
+289 RIMKESA
-296 QRKLGEILKAN
+296 QRRLGEIIKAN

-335 DGALEK
+335 DVALEK

-354 DGKEKWKLVKARK
+354 DGKEKWKLIKARK
-367 WEWHEDDAFCPTCKQ
+367 WEWNEDDASCPTCKQ
-382 PLPEDQVQK
+382 ALPEDQVQK
-391 IMEESKKAFLNNQAS
+391 IMEESKKTFLNNQAS
-406 DLKKLSGD
+406 DLKKLGDD
-414 AARIKEEVKKCEET
+414 AARIKEEVKKCEEN
-428 TEYFKTEQKTT
+428 TEYFKTQQKAT
-439 QTQLS
+439 QTQLG

-453 RKAQEEQAKN
+453 RKALEEQAKK
-463 EEEEVSVESL
+463 EEEKVSVETL
-473 LAAKPEYKQVCD
+473 LAEKPEYKQVCD
-485 RIREKEAEQEK
+485 RIKKIEAEQEN
-496 PSDENMSEEDKK
+496 PADEGMSEEDKK
-508 LKAELETKLKD
+508 LKADVEKKLKD
-519 LESEKEALTARFA
+519 LESEREVLASRLA

-537 EKVNAQIDALQENRA
+537 EKVNAQIVGLQEERT
-552 QWKKQIDALD
+552 QWKEQIDSLD

-569 DFQRRSCEVL
+569 DFQKRSCEVL

-600 GTEKPWCECSVDGVP
+600 GTDKPWCECSVDGVP

-627 GLDITNTLKRHY
+627 GLDITSTLKQYY

>member
-8 KICLRYFKGVEN
+8 KICLRYFKGVVN

-57 GATKFGI
+57 GAPKFGI
-64 KTKDEHGNEIED
+64 KTKDKDGREIED
-76 VEHSVEIVLSTNSME
+76 VAHSVEISLS
-91 VSPYGA
+91 V
-97 QDCVKTTKLTR
+97 QDEQEGMMCYVLTR
-108 ILTETR
+108 TLTETR

-131 VETAGDFKKTVD
+131 VETAGDFKKVVD

-231 KNVLPKTEDWA
+231 KNVLPKAEDWA
-242 DIEKR
+242 AVEKLILEKR
-247 IKDKGQEMAQTRKS
+247 KEITETRKN
-261 LTTIDN
+261 LNTIDN
-267 GGADLIRKQQNISTL
+267 GGADFIRKYQNISTL
-282 NLDYKRK
+282 NLDHKRK
-289 RIMEDSA
+289 RIMEESA
-296 QRKLGEILKAN
+296 QRRLGEIIKAN

-322 QNIEDLK
+322 QNVEDLK

-335 DGALEK
+335 DVALVK

-354 DGKEKWKLVKARK
+354 DGKEKWKLIKARK
-367 WEWHEDDAFCPTCKQ
+367 WEWNEDDAFCPTCKQ
-382 PLPEDQVQK
+382 ALPEDQVQK
-391 IMEESKKAFLNNQAS
+391 IMEESKKTFLNNQAS
-406 DLKKLSGD
+406 DLKKLGDD
-414 AARIKEEVKKCEET
+414 AARIKEEVKKCEEN
-428 TEYFKTEQKTT
+428 TEYFKTQQKAT
-439 QTQLS
+439 QTQLDKA
-444 EAETALEEA
+444 EAELIEA
-453 RKAQEEQAKN
+453 RKALEEQTNK
-463 EEEEVSVESL
+463 EEEKVSVETL
-473 LAAKPEYKQVCD
+473 LAEKPEYKQVCD
-485 RIREKEAEQEK
+485 RIKKIEAEQEN
-496 PSDENMSEEDKK
+496 PADEGMSEEDKK
-508 LKAELETKLKD
+508 LKADVEKKLKD
-519 LESEKEALTARFA
+519 LESEREVLASRLA

-537 EKVNAQIDALQENRA
+537 EKVNAQIVGLQEERT
-552 QWKKQIDALD
+552 QWKEQVDSLD

-569 DFQRRSCEVL
+569 DFQKRSCEVL

-600 GTEKPWCECSVDGVP
+600 GTDKPWCECSVDGVP
-615 YSDLNTAAKINA
+615 YSDLNTADKINA
-627 GLDITNTLKRHY
+627 GLDINAALKEYY
-639 GVDVPCV
+639 GVDAPCV
-646 IDNAETVQ
+646 IDNAESILK
-654 EPLYEGGQQIR
+654 PLYRGGQQIR
-665 LTVTDDE
+665 LTVTEDE
-672 DIVIGYENRD
+672 NIIIEQHDVKD

>member
-64 KTKDEHGNEIED
+64 KTKDKDGREIED
-76 VEHSVEIVLSTNSME
+76 VAHSVEISLSVQNEQEGLTCY
-91 VSPYGA
+91 V
-97 QDCVKTTKLTR
+97 LTR
-108 ILTETR
+108 SLTETR
-114 KDDGSVTNNYT
+114 KEDGSVTNNYT

-131 VETAGDFKKTVD
+131 VETAGDFKKVVD
-143 AICPEEVFRLCSSP
+143 AICLEEVFRLCSSP

-231 KNVLPKTEDWA
+231 KNVLPKAEDWA
-242 DIEKR
+242 AVEKLILEKR
-247 IKDKGQEMAQTRKS
+247 KEITETRKN
-261 LTTIDN
+261 LNTIDN
-267 GGADLIRKQQNISTL
+267 GGADFIRKYQNISTL
-282 NLDYKRK
+282 NLDHKRK
-289 RIMEDSA
+289 RIMEESA
-296 QRKLGEILKAN
+296 QRRLDEIIKAN

-354 DGKEKWKLVKARK
+354 DGKEKWKLIKARK
-367 WEWHEDDAFCPTCKQ
+367 WEWNEDDAFCPTCKQ
-382 PLPEDQVQK
+382 ALPEDQV
-391 IMEESKKAFLNNQAS
+391 EESKKTFLNNQAS
-406 DLKKLSGD
+406 DLKKLGDD
-414 AARIKEEVKKCEET
+414 AARIKEEVKKCEEN
-428 TEYFKTEQKTT
+428 TEYFKTQQKAT
-439 QTQLS
+439 QAQLG

-453 RKAQEEQAKN
+453 RKAQEEQAKK
-463 EEEEVSVESL
+463 EEEKVSVETL
-473 LAAKPEYKQVCD
+473 LAEKPEYKQVCD
-485 RIREKEAEQEK
+485 RIKKIEAEQEK
-496 PSDENMSEEDKK
+496 PADEGMSEEDKK
-508 LKAELETKLKD
+508 LKADVEKKLKD
-519 LESEKEALTARFA
+519 LESEREVLASRLA

-537 EKVNAQIDALQENRA
+537 EKVNAQIVGLQEERT
-552 QWKKQIDALD
+552 QWKEQIDSLD

-569 DFQRRSCEVL
+569 DFQKRSCEVL

-600 GTEKPWCECSVDGVP
+600 GTDKPWCECSVDGVP

>member
-8 KICLRYFKGVEN
+8 KICLRYFKGVED
-20 KEIVLGDNINV
+20 KEIVLEDHINV
-31 VKGRNGIGKSTIADA
+31 IKGRNGTGKSTIADA
-46 ISWVLFGTNQA
+46 VSWVLFGTNQA

-64 KTKDEHGNEIED
+64 KTKDKDGREIED
-76 VEHSVEIVLSTNSME
+76 VAHSVEISLS
-91 VSPYGA
+91 V
-97 QDCVKTTKLTR
+97 QDEQEGLTCYVLTR
-108 ILTETR
+108 TLSETR
-114 KDDGSVTNNYT
+114 KEDGSVTNSYT

-131 VETAGDFKKTVD
+131 VETAGDFKKVVD

-192 AIKELLEKDD
+192 AIKELLEKEDI
-202 VDKILKH
+202 DKILKH

-247 IKDKGQEMAQTRKS
+247 INEKGQAIDATRKS
-261 LTTIDN
+261 LNTIDN
-267 GGADLIRKQQNISTL
+267 GGADLIRKQQNISIL

-289 RIMEDSA
+289 RIMEESA
-296 QRKLGEILKAN
+296 QRKLGEMLKAN

-329 QKLKSF
+329 QKSKSF
-335 DGALEK
+335 DVALVK
-341 CDARMNELDAEKA
+341 CDARMNELDTEKV
-354 DGKEKWKLVKARK
+354 DGKEKWKLIKARK
-367 WEWHEDDAFCPTCKQ
+367 WEWNEDDAFCPTCKQ

-406 DLKKLSGD
+406 DLKKLGD
-414 AARIKEEVKKCEET
+414 EAARIKEEVKKCEET

-439 QTQLS
+439 
-444 EAETALEEA
+444 ETALIEA
-453 RKAQEEQAKN
+453 RKALIEARKALEEQAKK
-463 EEEEVSVESL
+463 EEEKVSVESL

-485 RIREKEAEQEK
+485 RISEKEAEQEK
-496 PSDENMSEEDKK
+496 PSDEGMSEEDKK

-519 LESEKEALTARFA
+519 LESEKEALTARLA

-537 EKVNAQIDALQENRA
+537 EKVNAQMDALQENRA
-552 QWKKQIDALD
+552 QWKEQIDALD

-589 VRWKMFRRQLD
+589 VKWKMFRRQLD
-600 GTEKPWCECSVDGVP
+600 GTDKPWCECSVDGVP

>member
-8 KICLRYFKGVEN
+8 KICLRYFKGIEN

-31 VKGRNGIGKSTIADA
+31 IKGRNGIGKSTIADA
-46 ISWVLFGTNQA
+46 ISWVLFGTNQS

-64 KTKDEHGNEIED
+64 KTKDKDGKEIED
-76 VEHSVEIVLSTNSME
+76 VAHSVEISLS
-91 VSPYGA
+91 V
-97 QDCVKTTKLTR
+97 QDEQEGLTCYVLTR
-108 ILTETR
+108 TLTETR

-192 AIKELLEKDD
+192 AIKELL
-202 VDKILKH
+202 DKEDIDKVLKH

-219 NLDEVPVRLEAL
+219 SLDEVPVRLEAL
-231 KNVLPKTEDWA
+231 KNVLPKAEDWA
-242 DIEKR
+242 AVEKQYLENR
-247 IKDKGQEMAQTRKS
+247 KEITDTRKN
-261 LTTIDN
+261 LNTIDN

-282 NLDYKRK
+282 NLDHKRK
-289 RIMEDSA
+289 RIMEESA
-296 QRKLGEILKAN
+296 QRKLGEIIKTN

-329 QKLKSF
+329 QKSKSF
-335 DGALEK
+335 DVALKK

-354 DGKEKWKLVKARK
+354 DGKEKWKLIKART
-367 WEWHEDDAFCPTCKQ
+367 WEWNEDDAFCPTCKQ
-382 PLPEDQVQK
+382 ALPEDQVQK
-391 IMEESKKAFLNNQAS
+391 IMEETKKAFLNSQAA
-406 DLKKLSGD
+406 DLKELGND
-414 AARIKEEVKKCEET
+414 ASKIKEEVKKCEEN
-428 TEYFKTEQKTT
+428 TEYFKTEQKA
-439 QTQLS
+439 
-444 EAETALEEA
+444 AETALIEA
-453 RKAQEEQAKN
+453 RKALIEARKALEEQTKK
-463 EEEEVSVESL
+463 EQEKVSVETL
-473 LAAKPEYKQVCD
+473 LAEKPEYKQVCD
-485 RIREKEAEQEK
+485 RIKNIEAEQEK
-496 PSDENMSEEDKK
+496 PADEGMSEEDKK
-508 LKAELETKLKD
+508 LKADLEKKLKD
-519 LESEKEALTARFA
+519 LESEREVLASRLA
-532 VKAQW
+532 VREQW
-537 EKVNAQIDALQENRA
+537 EKVNAQMIGLQEDRA
-552 QWKKQIDALD
+552 QWKEQIDGLD

-569 DFQRRSCEVL
+569 DFQKRSCEVL

-600 GTEKPWCECSVDGVP
+600 GTDKPWCECSVDGVP

-627 GLDITNTLKRHY
+627 GLDITSTLKIYY

-646 IDNAETVQ
+646 IDNAETVL
-654 EPLYEGGQQIR
+654 EPLYDGGQQIR
-665 LTVTDDE
+665 LTVTE
-672 DIVIGYENRD
+672 DKEMRIEHEDRD

>member
-46 ISWVLFGTNQA
+46 ISWVLFGTNQS

-64 KTKDEHGNEIED
+64 KTKDKDGNEIED
-76 VEHSVEIVLSTNSME
+76 VAHSVEISLS
-91 VSPYGA
+91 V
-97 QDCVKTTKLTR
+97 QDEQEGLTCYVLTR
-108 ILTETR
+108 TLTETR
-114 KDDGSVTNNYT
+114 KEDGSVTNSYT

-131 VETAGDFKKTVD
+131 VETAGDFKKVVD

-202 VDKILKH
+202 VDKVLKH

-219 NLDEVPVRLEAL
+219 SLDEVPVRLEAL
-231 KNVLPKTEDWA
+231 KNVLPKAEDWA
-242 DIEKR
+242 DIENR
-247 IKDKGQEMAQTRKS
+247 IKEKGLEIDATRKS
-261 LTTIDN
+261 LNTIDN
-267 GGADLIRKQQNISTL
+267 GGADLIRKQQNISIL

-289 RIMEDSA
+289 RIMEESA
-296 QRKLGEILKAN
+296 QRKMGEILKAN

-329 QKLKSF
+329 QKSKSF
-335 DGALEK
+335 DVALVK

-354 DGKEKWKLVKARK
+354 DGKAKWKLIKARK
-367 WEWHEDDAFCPTCKQ
+367 WEWNEDDAFCPTCKQ
-382 PLPEDQVQK
+382 PLPEDQVQR

-406 DLKKLSGD
+406 DLKKLGDD

-428 TEYFKTEQKTT
+428 TEYFKTQQKAT
-439 QTQLS
+439 QTQLDKA
-444 EAETALEEA
+444 EAELEEA
-453 RKAQEEQAKN
+453 RKALEEQTKK
-463 EEEEVSVESL
+463 EEEKVSVETL
-473 LAAKPEYKQVCD
+473 LAEKPEYKQVCD
-485 RIREKEAEQEK
+485 RIKKIEAEQEK
-496 PSDENMSEEDKK
+496 PADEGMSEEDKK
-508 LKAELETKLKD
+508 LKADVEKKLKD
-519 LESEKEALTARFA
+519 LEAEREVLTARLA
-532 VKAQW
+532 VKVQW
-537 EKVNAQIDALQENRA
+537 EKVNAQMDALQENRA
-552 QWKKQIDALD
+552 QWKEQIDSLD

-569 DFQRRSCEVL
+569 DFQKRSCEVL

-600 GTEKPWCECSVDGVP
+600 GTDKPWCECSVDGVP

-672 DIVIGYENRD
+672 DIVIGYEN
-682 EV
+682 

>member
-8 KICLRYFKGVEN
+8 KICLRYFKGVVN

-64 KTKDEHGNEIED
+64 KTKDKDGREIED
-76 VEHSVEIVLSTNSME
+76 VAHSVEISLS
-91 VSPYGA
+91 V
-97 QDCVKTTKLTR
+97 QDEQEGMMCYVLTR
-108 ILTETR
+108 TLTETR

-131 VETAGDFKKTVD
+131 VETAGDFKKVVD

-231 KNVLPKTEDWA
+231 KNVLPKAEDWA
-242 DIEKR
+242 AVEKLILEKR
-247 IKDKGQEMAQTRKS
+247 KEITETRKN
-261 LTTIDN
+261 LNTIDN
-267 GGADLIRKQQNISTL
+267 GGADFIRKYQNISTL
-282 NLDYKRK
+282 NLECKRK
-289 RIMEDSA
+289 RIMEESA
-296 QRKLGEILKAN
+296 QRRLGEIIKAN

-322 QNIEDLK
+322 QNVEDLK

-335 DGALEK
+335 DVALVK

-354 DGKEKWKLVKARK
+354 DGKEKWKLIKARK
-367 WEWHEDDAFCPTCKQ
+367 WEWNEDDAFCPTCKQ
-382 PLPEDQVQK
+382 ALPEDQVQK
-391 IMEESKKAFLNNQAS
+391 IMEESKKTFLNNQAS
-406 DLKKLSGD
+406 DLKKLGDD
-414 AARIKEEVKKCEET
+414 AARIKEEVKKCEEN
-428 TEYFKTEQKTT
+428 TEYFKTQQKAT
-439 QTQLS
+439 QTQLDKA
-444 EAETALEEA
+444 EAELIEA
-453 RKAQEEQAKN
+453 RKALEEQTNK
-463 EEEEVSVESL
+463 EEEKVSVETL
-473 LAAKPEYKQVCD
+473 LAEKPEYKQVCD
-485 RIREKEAEQEK
+485 RIKKIEAKQEN
-496 PSDENMSEEDKK
+496 PADEGMSEEDKK
-508 LKAELETKLKD
+508 LKADVEKKLKD
-519 LESEKEALTARFA
+519 LESEREVLASRLA

-537 EKVNAQIDALQENRA
+537 EKVNAQIVGLQEERT
-552 QWKKQIDALD
+552 QWKEQVDSLD

-569 DFQRRSCEVL
+569 DFQKRSCEVL

-600 GTEKPWCECSVDGVP
+600 GTDKPWCECSVDGVP
-615 YSDLNTAAKINA
+615 YSDLNTADKINA
-627 GLDITNTLKRHY
+627 GLDINAALKEYY
-639 GVDVPCV
+639 GVDAPCV
-646 IDNAETVQ
+646 IDNAESILK
-654 EPLYEGGQQIR
+654 PLYRGGQQIR
-665 LTVTDDE
+665 LTVTEDE
-672 DIVIGYENRD
+672 NIIIEQHDVKD

>member
-20 KEIVLGDNINV
+20 KEIVLGDNINM

-64 KTKDEHGNEIED
+64 KTKDKDGREIED
-76 VEHSVEIVLSTNSME
+76 VAHSVEISLSVQNEQEGLTCY
-91 VSPYGA
+91 V
-97 QDCVKTTKLTR
+97 LTR
-108 ILTETR
+108 SLTETR

-131 VETAGDFKKTVD
+131 VETAGDFKKVVD

-231 KNVLPKTEDWA
+231 KNVLPKAEDWA
-242 DIEKR
+242 AVEKLILEKR
-247 IKDKGQEMAQTRKS
+247 KEITETRKN
-261 LTTIDN
+261 LNTIDN
-267 GGADLIRKQQNISTL
+267 GGADFIRKYQNISTL
-282 NLDYKRK
+282 NLDHKRK
-289 RIMEDSA
+289 RIMEESA
-296 QRKLGEILKAN
+296 QRRLGEIIKAN
-307 AEAKTACKKAVAEAE
+307 AEAKTACKKAVAEAD

-335 DGALEK
+335 DVALVK

-354 DGKEKWKLVKARK
+354 DGKEKWKLIKARK
-367 WEWHEDDAFCPTCKQ
+367 WEWNEDDAFCPTCKQ
-382 PLPEDQVQK
+382 ALPEDQVQK

-406 DLKKLSGD
+406 DLKKLGDD
-414 AARIKEEVKKCEET
+414 AARIKEEVKKCEEN
-428 TEYFKTEQKTT
+428 TEYFKTQQKAT
-439 QTQLS
+439 QTQLG

-453 RKAQEEQAKN
+453 RKAQEEQAKK
-463 EEEEVSVESL
+463 EEEKVSVETL
-473 LAAKPEYKQVCD
+473 LAEKPEYKQVCD
-485 RIREKEAEQEK
+485 RIKKIEAEQEK
-496 PSDENMSEEDKK
+496 PADEGMSEEDKK
-508 LKAELETKLKD
+508 LKADVEKKLKD
-519 LESEKEALTARFA
+519 LESEREVLASRLA

-537 EKVNAQIDALQENRA
+537 EKVNAQIVGLQEERT
-552 QWKKQIDALD
+552 QWKEQIDSLD

-569 DFQRRSCEVL
+569 DFQKRSCEVL

-589 VRWKMFRRQLD
+589 VKWKMFRRQLD
-600 GTEKPWCECSVDGVP
+600 GTDKPWCECSVDGVP

-627 GLDITNTLKRHY
+627 GLDITSTLKQYY

>member
-46 ISWVLFGTNQA
+46 ISWVLFGTNQS

-64 KTKDEHGNEIED
+64 KTKDKDGREIED
-76 VEHSVEIVLSTNSME
+76 VAHSVEISLS
-91 VSPYGA
+91 V
-97 QDCVKTTKLTR
+97 QDEQEGLTCYVLTR
-108 ILTETR
+108 TLTETR
-114 KDDGSVTNNYT
+114 KEDGSVTNSYT

-131 VETAGDFKKTVD
+131 VETAGDFKKVVD

-231 KNVLPKTEDWA
+231 KNVLPKAEDWA
-242 DIEKR
+242 AVEKLILEKR
-247 IKDKGQEMAQTRKS
+247 KEITETRKN
-261 LTTIDN
+261 LNTIDN
-267 GGADLIRKQQNISTL
+267 GGADFIRKYQNISTL
-282 NLDYKRK
+282 NLDHKRK
-289 RIMEDSA
+289 RIMEESA
-296 QRKLGEILKAN
+296 QRRLGEIIKAN

-322 QNIEDLK
+322 QTVEDLQVK
-329 QKLKSF
+329 IKSL
-335 DGALEK
+335 DESIER
-341 CDARMNELDAEKA
+341 CNARLNELETAKA
-354 DGKEKWKLVKARK
+354 DGKEKWKLIKARK
-367 WEWHEDDAFCPTCKQ
+367 WEWNEDDAFCPTCKQ
-382 PLPEDQVQK
+382 ALPEDQVQK
-391 IMEESKKAFLNNQAS
+391 IMEESKKTFLNNQAS
-406 DLKKLSGD
+406 DLKKLGDD

-428 TEYFKTEQKTT
+428 TEYFKTQQKAT
-439 QTQLS
+439 QTQLDKA
-444 EAETALEEA
+444 EAELEEA
-453 RKAQEEQAKN
+453 RKAQEEQAKK
-463 EEEEVSVESL
+463 EEEKVSVETL
-473 LAAKPEYKQVCD
+473 LAEKPEYKQVCD
-485 RIREKEAEQEK
+485 RIKKIEAEQEK
-496 PSDENMSEEDKK
+496 PADEVMSEEDKK
-508 LKAELETKLKD
+508 LKADVEKKLKD
-519 LESEKEALTARFA
+519 LESEREVLASRLA

-537 EKVNAQIDALQENRA
+537 EKVNAQIVGLQEERT
-552 QWKKQIDALD
+552 QWKEQIDSLD

-569 DFQRRSCEVL
+569 NFQRRSCEVL

-600 GTEKPWCECSVDGVP
+600 GTDKPWCECSVDGVP

>member
-64 KTKDEHGNEIED
+64 KTKDKDGREIED
-76 VEHSVEIVLSTNSME
+76 VAHSVEISLS
-91 VSPYGA
+91 V
-97 QDCVKTTKLTR
+97 QDEQEGLTCYVLTR
-108 ILTETR
+108 TLTETR

-131 VETAGDFKKTVD
+131 VETAGDFKKVVD
-143 AICPEEVFRLCSSP
+143 AICLEEVFRLCSSP

-231 KNVLPKTEDWA
+231 KNVLPKAEDWA
-242 DIEKR
+242 AVEKLILEKR
-247 IKDKGQEMAQTRKS
+247 KEITETRKN
-261 LTTIDN
+261 LNTIDN
-267 GGADLIRKQQNISTL
+267 GGADFIRKYQNISTL
-282 NLDYKRK
+282 NLDHKRK
-289 RIMEDSA
+289 RIMEESA
-296 QRKLGEILKAN
+296 QRRLGEIIKAN

-335 DGALEK
+335 DVALVK

-354 DGKEKWKLVKARK
+354 DGKEKWKLIKART
-367 WEWHEDDAFCPTCKQ
+367 WEWNEDDAFCPTCKQ
-382 PLPEDQVQK
+382 ALPEDQVQK
-391 IMEESKKAFLNNQAS
+391 IMEESKKTFLNNQAS
-406 DLKKLSGD
+406 DLKKLGDD
-414 AARIKEEVKKCEET
+414 AARIKEEVKKCEEN
-428 TEYFKTEQKTT
+428 TEYFKTQQKTT
-439 QTQLS
+439 QAQLG

-453 RKAQEEQAKN
+453 RKAQEEQAKK
-463 EEEEVSVESL
+463 EEEKVSVETL
-473 LAAKPEYKQVCD
+473 LAEKPEYKQVCD
-485 RIREKEAEQEK
+485 RIKKIEAEQEK
-496 PSDENMSEEDKK
+496 PADEGMSEEDKK
-508 LKAELETKLKD
+508 LKADVEKKLKD
-519 LESEKEALTARFA
+519 LESEREVLASRLA

-537 EKVNAQIDALQENRA
+537 EKVNAQIVGLQEERT
-552 QWKKQIDALD
+552 QWKEQIDSLD

-569 DFQRRSCEVL
+569 DFQKRSCEVL

-600 GTEKPWCECSVDGVP
+600 GTDKPWCECSVDGVP

-672 DIVIGYENRD
+672 DIVIGYENGD

>member
-64 KTKDEHGNEIED
+64 KTKDKDGREIED
-76 VEHSVEIVLSTNSME
+76 VAHSVEISLSVLDEEEGLMCY
-91 VSPYGA
+91 V
-97 QDCVKTTKLTR
+97 LTR
-108 ILTETR
+108 TLTETR

-131 VETAGDFKKTVD
+131 VETAGDFKKVVD

-231 KNVLPKTEDWA
+231 KNVLPKAEDWA
-242 DIEKR
+242 AVEKLILEKR
-247 IKDKGQEMAQTRKS
+247 KEITETRKN
-261 LTTIDN
+261 LNTIDN
-267 GGADLIRKQQNISTL
+267 GGADFIRKYQNISTL
-282 NLDYKRK
+282 NLDHKRK
-289 RIMEDSA
+289 RIMEESA
-296 QRKLGEILKAN
+296 QRRLGEIIKAN

-322 QNIEDLK
+322 QTVEDLQVK
-329 QKLKSF
+329 IKSL
-335 DGALEK
+335 DESIER
-341 CDARMNELDAEKA
+341 CNARLNELETAKA
-354 DGKEKWKLVKARK
+354 DGKEKWKLIKARK
-367 WEWHEDDAFCPTCKQ
+367 WEWNEDDAFCPTCKQ
-382 PLPEDQVQK
+382 ALPEDQVQK
-391 IMEESKKAFLNNQAS
+391 IMEESKKTFLNNQAS
-406 DLKKLSGD
+406 DLKKLGDD

-428 TEYFKTEQKTT
+428 TEYFKTQQKAT
-439 QTQLS
+439 QTQLDK
-444 EAETALEEA
+444 AETELEEA
-453 RKAQEEQAKN
+453 RKAQEEQAKK
-463 EEEEVSVESL
+463 EEEKVSVETL
-473 LAAKPEYKQVCD
+473 LAEKPEYKQVCD
-485 RIREKEAEQEK
+485 RIKKIEAEQEK
-496 PSDENMSEEDKK
+496 PADEGMSEEDKK
-508 LKAELETKLKD
+508 LKADVEKKLKD
-519 LESEKEALTARFA
+519 LESEREVLASRFA

-537 EKVNAQIDALQENRA
+537 EKVNAQIVGLQEERT
-552 QWKKQIDALD
+552 QWKEQIDSLD

-600 GTEKPWCECSVDGVP
+600 GTDKPWCECSVDGVP

>member
-64 KTKDEHGNEIED
+64 KTKDKDGKEIED
-76 VEHSVEIVLSTNSME
+76 VAHSVEISLSVLDEEGGVMCY
-91 VSPYGA
+91 V
-97 QDCVKTTKLTR
+97 LTR
-108 ILTETR
+108 TLTETR

-125 YKVDGE
+125 YKVNGE

-143 AICPEEVFRLCSSP
+143 DICPEEVFRLCSSP

-192 AIKELLEKDD
+192 VIKELLEKEDI
-202 VDKILKH
+202 DKVLKH

-219 NLDEVPVRLEAL
+219 SLDEVPVRLEAL

-247 IKDKGQEMAQTRKS
+247 IKEKGQEIAATRKS
-261 LTTIDN
+261 LNTIDN

-282 NLDYKRK
+282 NLDHKRK
-289 RIMEDSA
+289 RIMEESA
-296 QRKLGEILKAN
+296 QRRLGEIIKAN

-335 DGALEK
+335 DRALEK
-341 CDARMNELDAEKA
+341 CDARMNELDAANA
-354 DGKEKWKLVKARK
+354 DGKEKWKLIKART
-367 WEWHEDDAFCPTCKQ
+367 WEWDEDDAFCPTCKQ

-406 DLKKLSGD
+406 DLKKLGD
-414 AARIKEEVKKCEET
+414 DAVRIKEEVKKCEEN
-428 TEYFKTEQKTT
+428 TEYFKTQQKAT
-439 QTQLS
+439 QTQLDKA
-444 EAETALEEA
+444 EAELIEA
-453 RKAQEEQAKN
+453 RKALEEQTKK
-463 EEEEVSVESL
+463 EEEKVSVETL
-473 LAAKPEYKQVCD
+473 LAEKPEYKQVCD
-485 RIREKEAEQEK
+485 RIKKIEAEQEK
-496 PSDENMSEEDKK
+496 PADEGMSEEDKK
-508 LKAELETKLKD
+508 LKADLEKKLKD
-519 LESEKEALTARFA
+519 LESEREVLASRLA

-537 EKVNAQIDALQENRA
+537 EKVNAQIVGLHEDRA
-552 QWKKQIDALD
+552 QWKEQIDGLD

-569 DFQRRSCEVL
+569 DFQKRSCEVL

-589 VRWKMFRRQLD
+589 VKWKMFRRQLD

-627 GLDITNTLKRHY
+627 GLDITNVLKRHY
-639 GVDVPCV
+639 EVDVPCV
-646 IDNAETVQ
+646 IDNAETVL
-654 EPLYEGGQQIR
+654 EPLYDGGQQIR
-665 LTVTDDE
+665 LTVTEDE
-672 DIVIGYENRD
+672 EMRIEHED
-682 EV
+682 

>member
-20 KEIVLGDNINV
+20 KEIVLGENINV

-46 ISWVLFGTNQA
+46 ISWVLFGTNQS

-64 KTKDEHGNEIED
+64 KTKDKDGKEIED
-76 VEHSVEIVLSTNSME
+76 VAHSVEISLS
-91 VSPYGA
+91 V
-97 QDCVKTTKLTR
+97 QDEQEGMMCYVLTR
-108 ILTETR
+108 TLTETR
-114 KDDGSVTNNYT
+114 KEDGSVTNNYT

-131 VETAGDFKKTVD
+131 VETAGDFKKVVD

-231 KNVLPKTEDWA
+231 KNVLPKAEDWA
-242 DIEKR
+242 AVEKLILEKR
-247 IKDKGQEMAQTRKS
+247 KEITETRKN
-261 LTTIDN
+261 LNTIDN
-267 GGADLIRKQQNISTL
+267 GGADFIRKYQNISTL
-282 NLDYKRK
+282 NLDHKRK
-289 RIMEDSA
+289 RIMEESA
-296 QRKLGEILKAN
+296 QRRLGEIIKAN

-322 QNIEDLK
+322 QTVEDLQVK
-329 QKLKSF
+329 IKSL
-335 DGALEK
+335 DESIER
-341 CDARMNELDAEKA
+341 CNARLNELETAKA
-354 DGKEKWKLVKARK
+354 DGKEKWKLIKARK
-367 WEWHEDDAFCPTCKQ
+367 WEWNEDDAFCSTCKQ
-382 PLPEDQVQK
+382 ALPEDQVQK
-391 IMEESKKAFLNNQAS
+391 IMEESKKTFLNNQAS
-406 DLKKLSGD
+406 DLKKLGDD
-414 AARIKEEVKKCEET
+414 AARIKEEVKKCEEN

-439 QTQLS
+439 QTQLDK
-444 EAETALEEA
+444 AETELEEA
-453 RKAQEEQAKN
+453 RKAQEEQAKK
-463 EEEEVSVESL
+463 EEEKVSVETL
-473 LAAKPEYKQVCD
+473 LAEKPEYKQVCD
-485 RIREKEAEQEK
+485 RIKKIEAEQEK
-496 PSDENMSEEDKK
+496 PADEGMSEEDKK
-508 LKAELETKLKD
+508 LKADVEKKLKD
-519 LESEKEALTARFA
+519 LESEREVLASRLA

-537 EKVNAQIDALQENRA
+537 EKVNAQIVGLQEERT
-552 QWKKQIDALD
+552 QWKEQIDSLD

-569 DFQRRSCEVL
+569 DFQKRSCEVL

-600 GTEKPWCECSVDGVP
+600 GTDKPWCECSVDGVP

-672 DIVIGYENRD
+672 DIVIDYENRD

>member
-64 KTKDEHGNEIED
+64 KTKDEHGKEIED
-76 VEHSVEIVLSTNSME
+76 VAHSVEISLSVQNEQEGLTCY
-91 VSPYGA
+91 V
-97 QDCVKTTKLTR
+97 LTR
-108 ILTETR
+108 SLTETR

-192 AIKELLEKDD
+192 AIKELLEKEDI
-202 VDKILKH
+202 DKILKH

-247 IKDKGQEMAQTRKS
+247 INEKEQAIDATRKS
-261 LTTIDN
+261 LSTIDN
-267 GGADLIRKQQNISTL
+267 GGADLIRKQQNISIL

-289 RIMEDSA
+289 RIMEESA

-307 AEAKTACKKAVAEAE
+307 TEAKTACKKAVAEAE

-453 RKAQEEQAKN
+453 RKAQEEQAK
-463 EEEEVSVESL
+463 EEEEKVSVESL

>member
-64 KTKDEHGNEIED
+64 KTKDKDGREIED
-76 VEHSVEIVLSTNSME
+76 VAHSVEISLS
-91 VSPYGA
+91 V
-97 QDCVKTTKLTR
+97 QDEQEGMMCYVLTR
-108 ILTETR
+108 SLTETR

-131 VETAGDFKKTVD
+131 VETAGDFKKVVD

-231 KNVLPKTEDWA
+231 KNVLPKAEDWA
-242 DIEKR
+242 AVEKLILEKR
-247 IKDKGQEMAQTRKS
+247 KEITETRKN
-261 LTTIDN
+261 LNTIDN
-267 GGADLIRKQQNISTL
+267 GGADFIRKYQNISTL
-282 NLDYKRK
+282 NLDHKRK
-289 RIMEDSA
+289 RIMEESA
-296 QRKLGEILKAN
+296 QRRLGEIIKAN

-335 DGALEK
+335 DVALEK

-354 DGKEKWKLVKARK
+354 DGKEKWKLIKARK
-367 WEWHEDDAFCPTCKQ
+367 WEWNEDDAFCPTCKQ
-382 PLPEDQVQK
+382 ALPEDQVQK
-391 IMEESKKAFLNNQAS
+391 IMEESKKTFLNNQAS
-406 DLKKLSGD
+406 DLKKLGDD
-414 AARIKEEVKKCEET
+414 AARIKEEVKKCEEN

-439 QTQLS
+439 QAQLG

-453 RKAQEEQAKN
+453 RKAYEEQAKK
-463 EEEEVSVESL
+463 EEEKVSVETL
-473 LAAKPEYKQVCD
+473 LAEKPEYKQVCD
-485 RIREKEAEQEK
+485 RIKKIEAEQEK
-496 PSDENMSEEDKK
+496 PADEGMSEEDKK
-508 LKAELETKLKD
+508 LKADVEKKLKD
-519 LESEKEALTARFA
+519 LESEREVLASRLA

-537 EKVNAQIDALQENRA
+537 EKVNAQIVGLQEERT
-552 QWKKQIDALD
+552 QWKEQIDALD

-569 DFQRRSCEVL
+569 DFQKRSCEVL

-600 GTEKPWCECSVDGVP
+600 GTDKPWCECSVDGVP